1 ARAAAQ
7 QLHRFRHASV
17 GSCRPHE
24 YPELVVAALDVA
36 SVLEERLADAEQRLS
51 QLLRSVEFLEEL
63 RELFQSRSPK
73 FAIRPPPFQ
82 KPPTTRPQGAP
93 QASSPAPS
101 SLSTVE
107 ARLAKLDAELQQ
119 TLKVPQIEEYL
130 EAERAATTAQLEDFA
145 KVLHE
150 HEVSMAKVVMNPST
164 SLQKREEESRP
175 PFFEEPLPKL
185 LEGRHIKAQLDDFN
199 QSIVGLRSDLQVLA
213 AQTEWRL
220 GALEKVGRIQESA
233 P

>member
-1 ARAAAQ
+1 
-7 QLHRFRHASV
+7 
-17 GSCRPHE
+17 
-24 YPELVVAALDVA
+24 
-36 SVLEERLADAEQRLS
+36 
-51 QLLRSVEFLEEL
+51 
-63 RELFQSRSPK
+63 
-73 FAIRPPPFQ
+73 
-82 KPPTTRPQGAP
+82 
-93 QASSPAPS
+93 ASSPAPS